1 MMFQLIILV
10 GRRIFFGM
18 PNRPTFVEVERLSS
32 DAARQR
38 QHLSK
43 QIFLWKKNSGT
54 RLKNLINSCL
64 HNKPYSAGVQVQ
76 QCLYCDIGSVTLLSH
91 NTLK

>member
-38 QHLSK
+38 QHCLNK
-43 QIFLWKKNSGT
+43 YFCGKKIPE
-54 RLKNLINSCL
+54 L
-64 HNKPYSAGVQVQ
+64 A
-76 QCLYCDIGSVTLLSH
+76 
-91 NTLK
+91 

>member
-43 QIFLWKKNSGT
+43 QIFLSKKKNPE
-54 RLKNLINSCL
+54 L
-64 HNKPYSAGVQVQ
+64 A
-76 QCLYCDIGSVTLLSH
+76 
-91 NTLK
+91 

>member
-10 GRRIFFGM
+10 RRRIFFGM

-64 HNKPYSAGVQVQ
+64 HNKPYSAGVPFQ
-76 QCLYCDIGSVTLLSH
+76 QYYLYCYIPF
-91 NTLK
+91 